1 MEKKKYEIVFWQDLN
16 GYSESQEYI
25 IKLKEKSI
33 KSKDARIKLNKIYEY
48 IELLESYGT
57 QIGRPY
63 IKHIEQ
69 EVYELRPLRDRFFF
83 CYKQENKYIIL
94 NHFTKMTRKTPRR
107 EIEKA
112 LKLVQ
117 DCIER
122 NL

>member
-48 IELLESYGT
+48 IELLESNGT